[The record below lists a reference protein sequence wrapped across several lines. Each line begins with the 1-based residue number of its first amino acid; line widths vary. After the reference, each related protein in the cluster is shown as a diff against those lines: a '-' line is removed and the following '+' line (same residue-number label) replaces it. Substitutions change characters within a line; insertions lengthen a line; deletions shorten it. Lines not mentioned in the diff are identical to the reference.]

1 MVYNIHPTP
10 PILFGYGASEQ
21 VGVKLKEM
29 GCKKVLL
36 VNGSVIKR
44 TGIADKILGL
54 INKEG
59 IEVVPYDKVVPD
71 PPAEV
76 VEEGAAFAKA
86 QGIDGIVAIGGGS
99 ALDAAKAINVLLGNP
114 SPITQYFDKSIPLKP
129 GKTMVLIPTTAG
141 TGSEVNAISVVS
153 DTEKD
158 IKSGVIGIPCVA
170 SLAIVDPIFTVGL
183 PSGLT
188 AATGIDAFS
197 HGIEALTSIAANP
210 VSDILAERVI
220 KLVYENL
227 PKAIKE
233 PDNKEYRSNLSL
245 AAMIAGIAFN
255 DAPPQLG
262 HAIAHTL
269 GAVFHKNHG
278 ELCSVAQPI
287 VVEYIADKSPAK
299 IKIIASAMGVD
310 VEGLDPVKAG
320 EKVADAIREFTK
332 SVGLPVMK
340 DIGIDKNEIEKIAPQ
355 VLKDD
360 CAHFIPKEIDVDTV
374 VKLLHKTYEL

>member
-1 MVYNIHPTP
+1 MIYNIHPTP

-21 VGVKLKEM
+21 VGAKLKEM
-29 GCKKVLL
+29 GCKKVL
-36 VNGSVIKR
+36 VVHGSVIKR

-54 INKEG
+54 IQKEG
-59 IEVVPYDKVVPD
+59 IETVPYDKVVPD

-114 SPITQYFDKSIPLKP
+114 SPVTQYFDKSIPLKP
-129 GKTMVLIPTTAG
+129 GKTLVLIPTTAG

-158 IKSGVIGIPCVA
+158 IKSGVIGAPCVA
-170 SLAIVDPIFTVGL
+170 SLAIVDPIYTVGL
-183 PSGLT
+183 PAHLT
-188 AATGIDAFS
+188 AVTGIDAFS
-197 HGIEALTSIAANP
+197 HGIEALTSVAANP
-210 VSDILAERVI
+210 VSGILAERTI
-220 KLVYENL
+220 RLVYENL
-227 PKAIKE
+227 PKAIKD
-233 PDNKEYRSNLSL
+233 PDNKEIRSKLSL

-269 GAVFHKNHG
+269 GAIFHKNHG

-287 VVEYIADKSPAK
+287 VVEYVADQAPDK
-299 IKIIASAMGVD
+299 IKIIASAIGVD
-310 VEGLDPVKAG
+310 IEGLAPVEAG

-332 SVGLPVMK
+332 SIGLPVMK
-340 DIGIDKNEIEKIAPQ
+340 DLDIDISEIEKVAPK
-355 VLKDD
+355 VLNDD
-360 CAHFIPKEIDVDTV
+360 CAHFIPKEIDADTV
-374 VKLLHKTYEL
+374 LKLLKKTYEL